1 MDLAGI
7 QSGLVGMALFDMWEA
22 AVEKTHGAGQAKGS
36 PLVAAAAA
44 AFEQYIQQT
53 ELGIAAQIS
62 GAAVYALNPDG
73 NSVHALTQQDIAPF
87 LAMNVMG

>member
-7 QSGLVGMALFDMWEA
+7 QNAMVGMALFDMWDA
-22 AVEKTHGAGQAKGS
+22 AVHKSEGAHKAKGS
-36 PLVAAAAA
+36 PLVAAATA

-62 GAAVYALNPDG
+62 GVAVYALNPGG

>member
-22 AVEKTHGAGQAKGS
+22 AVDKTHGCGKAKGS

-44 AFEQYIQQT
+44 AFEQYVQT
-53 ELGIAAQIS
+53 AETAMGAQIA
-62 GAAVYALNPDG
+62 GVAMYALNPGG
-73 NSVHALTQQDIAPF
+73 NSVHALTQQDLAPF